1 MNALLILG
9 FAIFNQTVS
18 VKAVLILVYAAQH
31 WASSLPYILH
41 LQFLEKQEVE
51 SDWSQ
56 NELKIC
62 DKLES
67 EALKREQYKFYIEI
81 PPMMPAGTQAVTI
94 FYIGETKRTFSC
106 GQKFELTFL

>member
-18 VKAVLILVYAAQH
+18 VKAVLIIVYAAQH
-31 WASSLPYILH
+31 WASSLPYMLH
-41 LQFLEKQEVE
+41 LLFLEKQEVE

-56 NELKIC
+56 NELEIC

-67 EALKREQYKFYIEI
+67 
-81 PPMMPAGTQAVTI
+81 V
-94 FYIGETKRTFSC
+94 
-106 GQKFELTFL
+106 EL